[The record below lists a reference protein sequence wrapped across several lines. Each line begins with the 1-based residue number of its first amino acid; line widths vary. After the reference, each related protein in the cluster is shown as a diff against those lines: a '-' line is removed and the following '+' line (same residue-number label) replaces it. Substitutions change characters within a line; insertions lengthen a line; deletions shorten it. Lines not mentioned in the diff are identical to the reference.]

1 LKSAPR
7 QRNPRDF
14 LQFSAMAQF
23 FCFQRFISSV
33 SSKMINCNAPNA
45 KFVATKKKLSA
56 RDFALMR
63 RRSDAD
69 FVEKPSAI

>member
-23 FCFQRFISSV
+23 LWFQRFISSV
-33 SSKMINCNAPNA
+33 SGKVINCNAPNA
-45 KFVATKKKLSA
+45 NSLRIKKLPA
-56 RDFALMR
+56 RDLALIV
-63 RRSDAD
+63 A
-69 FVEKPSAI
+69 P